1 MKRILLKFVL
11 PWLITIVALYL
22 AFNQTSWEM
31 LKSHIW
37 EVKPGYLCVAVGLT
51 ILSYILRALR
61 WPLLF
66 PENALPFGSSYRV
79 LVLGFFM
86 NNVLPARAGELVRA
100 HLGSKVLGKQRTLV
114 LATIASERLADGL
127 AISLMFVVIMMGF
140 GRGHL
145 AAEHADKLMWFAYL
159 FGGVALAVIAVLLLR
174 NKIFAITDRAALR
187 FSHNASTYTLSRVQT
202 FIHGLSPLSSPSRAI
217 KIALW
222 SLVIWG
228 VELGV
233 FACVS
238 AAYSSGMPLAGVV
251 LFLVA
256 ANFSSLIP
264 AAPGGIGVIEFA
276 VLTVLSSAHFASEDL
291 AFCMATTQHLI
302 QYIVIGIPGA
312 FILSNLR
319 SQLKDMSDDS
329 QSIDASTAS
338 PREVA

>member
-1 MKRILLKFVL
+1 MKRILFKFVV
-11 PWLITIVALYL
+11 PWLITLVALYL
-22 AFNQTSWEM
+22 AFHQTSWEM

-37 EVKPGYLCVAVGLT
+37 EVKPGYLVVAVLLT
-51 ILSYILRALR
+51 VFSYVLRALR

-66 PENALPFGSSYRV
+66 PNSSLPFGSSYRV

-100 HLGSKVLGKQRTLV
+100 HLGSKVLSQPRTLV

-127 AISLMFVVIMMGF
+127 AISLMFVVIIMEF
-140 GRGHL
+140 GRGDL
-145 AAEHADKLMWFAYL
+145 APEHADKLMWFAYL
-159 FGGVALAVIAVLLLR
+159 FGIVALGVIAVLLLR
-174 NKIFAITDRAALR
+174 NRIFSLTDKVAER
-187 FSHNASTYTLSRVQT
+187 FSHNASTYTLSRLQT
-202 FIHGLSPLSSPSRAI
+202 FIHGLSPLSSPTRAV

-222 SLVIWG
+222 SLVIWM

-238 AAYSSGMPLAGVV
+238 AAYGSGMPLAGVV

-276 VLTVLSSAHFASEDL
+276 VMTVLSSAHFASGDL

-302 QYIVIGIPGA
+302 QYLVIGIPGA
-312 FILSNLR
+312 FLLSNLR
-319 SQLKDMSDDS
+319 AQLKDMSEGY
-329 QSIDASTAS
+329 QSSEEIRQ
-338 PREVA
+338 REPA